1 MKLEN
6 PLEPLLNSSALSPA
20 IMQSM
25 YANPDKVFIWA
36 YLLTPFGARRIS
48 RVGLGT
54 GEWRKTNDR

>member
-25 YANPDKVFIWA
+25 YANPDKVFICATASPKPVAELSNWT
-36 YLLTPFGARRIS
+36 L
-48 RVGLGT
+48 
-54 GEWRKTNDR
+54 

>member
-6 PLEPLLNSSALSPA
+6 PLEPLLNSSGLSSG
-20 IMQSM
+20 IMQNM

-36 YLLTPFGARRIS
+36 HLLTHFGARRIS

-54 GEWRKTNDR
+54 GEWRKTSDR